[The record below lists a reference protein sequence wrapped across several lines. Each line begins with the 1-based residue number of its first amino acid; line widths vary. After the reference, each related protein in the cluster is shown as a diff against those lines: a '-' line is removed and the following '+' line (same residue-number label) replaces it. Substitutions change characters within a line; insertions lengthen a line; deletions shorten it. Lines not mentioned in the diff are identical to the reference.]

1 MAMLNN
7 QMVIVIVTQPL
18 LTIIMVICSIFGNTD
33 NIGDINRLNSYI
45 YIYNSDFYD
54 QG

>member
-45 YIYNSDFYD
+45 YI
-54 QG
+54 